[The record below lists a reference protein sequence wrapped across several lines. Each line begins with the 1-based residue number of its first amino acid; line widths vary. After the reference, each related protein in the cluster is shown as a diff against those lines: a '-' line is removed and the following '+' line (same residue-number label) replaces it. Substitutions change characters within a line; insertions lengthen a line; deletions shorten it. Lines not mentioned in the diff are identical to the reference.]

1 VSISLTFSS
10 ALSAPADEVWAVV
23 STMDRVNHE
32 LRPWVRMTYPSTARS
47 LTARD
52 VDPGVVLFR
61 SWLLAFGVIPFDR
74 HALALDAVDDDGGF
88 VEESTSWLQK
98 RWRHERHVEQDGTG
112 SRVTDQLVVE
122 PRIPFAAPLVAA
134 IVRRIFEHR
143 HRRLQRRFGAS
154 ARQTG

>member
-1 VSISLTFSS
+1 MSFTFSS
-10 ALSAPADEVWAVV
+10 HLSAPADEVWGIV
-23 STMDRVNHE
+23 STMDGVNDE

-61 SWLLAFGVIPFDR
+61 SWLLAFGLIPFDR

-88 VEESTSWLQK
+88 VEESTSWLRK
-98 RWRHERHVEQDGTG
+98 RWRHERHVEPDGTG

-122 PRIPFAAPLVAA
+122 PRIPFTAPLVAA

-143 HRRLQRRFGAS
+143 HRQLERRFGA
-154 ARQTG
+154 RPQRDG